1 MYLKRI
7 EVSGFKSFAN
17 RMNLDFTNGITCIVG
32 PNGSGKSNVA
42 DAVRWVLGEQS
53 AKQLRGA
60 NMQDVIFSGTQNR
73 KPQGSAYVA
82 ITIDNADRS
91 LHVDYDEVTVSRRVY
106 RSGESEYLMNG
117 ASCRLRD
124 IYELFYDT
132 GIGKEGYSIIGQGQI
147 DRIVSGRPEERRELL
162 DEAAGIVKFKK
173 RKALTVKKLES
184 EEANLVRVSD
194 ILSELEKQVG
204 PLERQSEKA
213 RTYLRLRDE
222 LRLFDVQHFLLES
235 EANDKRMAQ
244 TQENAR
250 IVGEELTHARETAGQ
265 WKEQYEEMTRASQE
279 LNRQIE
285 DCHSKT
291 VEAGVRKE
299 SLEGRIGLLQEQIHS
314 EEQNDEHYNSRLQSI
329 EEQLTAHAAQKETLT
344 GQKGELNAQLDEL
357 DDAQTEQAA
366 RLGDLEEE
374 IERLESEVE
383 FKKKGIIDTLN
394 EKADVGVKLQRYD
407 TLLEQ
412 STARQTQI
420 RAQLLHVKSDLETW
434 QETAAAKAGERTQLE
449 ERLQEVNAQGEKTA
463 AAVKAAEGLVA
474 ALRGHL
480 SEAERRVQSCAARRE
495 TLKNI
500 AERYE
505 GYGNSVRRVMEVKNR
520 YPGVIGVVADLL
532 EADKKYEIAIETA
545 LGGSI
550 QNIVTETEACAKG
563 LIAYLKQNRYGRA
576 TFLPL
581 ESIRGSGEF
590 RERGALQE
598 PGAIGLADTLVRMK
612 GGHQALAKHLL
623 GRVLVVDH
631 IDHALAIARKYHHS
645 IRMVTLEGELLSIGG
660 SLTGGAF
667 KNSSNLLGRKREI
680 DELTAALNESKAE
693 WESKKAE
700 LETAIRQEAMEKAAL
715 VRLSEE
721 ANEIRLQQNT
731 AALNERQAL
740 EKQRELQGSYEEL
753 QKEAS
758 QLEGQ
763 KTQIEAS
770 RRELLTA
777 SEGLE
782 SRNRES
788 EELIHRHTGTL
799 EEKKAKREQQAQ
811 ELSQVQVAFQTLS
824 QKDSFLLEN
833 ILRLNQ
839 EMETLH
845 EEAAEIKEKSLHS
858 HASAAEKKEQ
868 IADTQMELDSL
879 KKERQALE
887 EETDRLS
894 KQRDQEAAAQKVF
907 FEKREA
913 LLEEVNRLDKEAYRL
928 ESLLEKYKE
937 QREALINYIWSEY
950 ELTPVAARELRREG
964 EEFGTPAQI
973 RSRTQEL
980 KKEIKELGDVN
991 VNAIEEYKEVFE
1003 RYSFLKEQHEDLTQA
1018 KESLEQIIAELD
1030 EGMRR
1035 QFTEKFEEI
1044 KREFDVVFKELFG
1057 GGQGALSLVA
1067 DEDILTAGVQIIA
1080 QPPGKKLQN
1089 MMQLSGGEKALTAI
1103 SLLFAIQ
1110 NLKPSPF
1117 CLLDEIEA
1125 ALDDSNVDRF
1135 AGYLGKLTDH
1145 TQFILITHR
1154 RGTMLR
1160 ADRLYGITMQEKGV
1174 STLVSVNLTEEEYQE
1189 EAAAAG
1195 NP

>member
-17 RMNLDFTNGITCIVG
+17 RMNLDFTDGITCIVG

-60 NMQDVIFSGTQNR
+60 NMQDIIFSGTQNR

-82 ITIDNADRS
+82 ITMDNTDRS
-91 LHVDYDEVTVSRRVY
+91 LPVEYDEVTVSRRVY
-106 RSGESEYLMNG
+106 RSGESEYMLNG
-117 ASCRLRD
+117 AACRLRD

-194 ILSELEKQVG
+194 ILSELEKQVE
-204 PLERQSEKA
+204 PLRRQSEKA
-213 RTYLRLRDE
+213 REYLRLRDE

-235 EANDKRMAQ
+235 EANEKRMSQAE
-244 TQENAR
+244 ENAQ
-250 IVGEELTHARETAGQ
+250 IVGDQLTEARETAGQ
-265 WKEQYEEMTRASQE
+265 WKEQYEEMTRAAQE

-285 DCHSKT
+285 DCHSRT
-291 VEAGVRKE
+291 VQAGVQKE
-299 SLEGRIGLLQEQIHS
+299 SLEGRIELLKEQIHS
-314 EEQNDEHYNSRLQSI
+314 EETNDEHYGSRMQSI
-329 EEQLTAHAAQKETLT
+329 EEQLTAHAAEKETLISEK
-344 GQKGELNAQLDEL
+344 GQLNEQLDEL
-357 DDAQTEQAA
+357 DDAQTAKAA
-366 RLGDLEEE
+366 EARDLEEE
-374 IERLESEVE
+374 IRRLEAEVE

-394 EKADVGVKLQRYD
+394 EKAEVGVRLQRYD

-412 STARQTQI
+412 NTARQVQI
-420 RAQLLHVKSDLETW
+420 HAQLLHVKSEAESW
-434 QETAAAKAGERTQLE
+434 QDTAAKQAATRVKLE
-449 ERLQEVNAQGEKTA
+449 ERLQAVQKEGEAAAAGVTA
-463 AAVKAAEGLVA
+463 AEALVA
-474 ALRGHL
+474 KRRRELND
-480 SEAERRVQSCAARRE
+480 AERQVQSCSARRE

-505 GYGNSVRRVMEVKNR
+505 GYGNSVRRVMEARGR

-532 EADKKYEIAIETA
+532 EADKKYETAIETA

-550 QNIVTETEACAKG
+550 QNIVTETESCAKG
-563 LIAYLKQNRYGRA
+563 LISYLKQNKYGRA

-590 RERGALQE
+590 RETGALKE
-598 PGAIGLADTLVRMK
+598 PGAIGLADTLVHIK

-680 DELTAALNESKAE
+680 DELTAALEESKTLREA
-693 WESKKAE
+693 KKQQLTEA
-700 LETAIRQEAMEKAAL
+700 TGQEGVQRATL
-715 VRLSEE
+715 LRLSEE
-721 ANEIRLQQNT
+721 TNEIRLKLNT
-731 AALNERQAL
+731 AGLNERQAL
-740 EKQRELQGSYEEL
+740 DKKQELQDSYNEL
-753 QKEAS
+753 EREAS
-758 QLEGQ
+758 QLSGQ
-763 KTQIEAS
+763 KVQIEKS
-770 RRELLTA
+770 RQELLA
-777 SEGLE
+777 ESAGLE
-782 SRNRES
+782 DRNRTS
-788 EELIHRHTGTL
+788 EEQIHRHTGTL
-799 EEKKAKREQQAQ
+799 EEKKAEREKQAQ

-833 ILRLNQ
+833 ILRLNK
-839 EMETLH
+839 EMEALR
-845 EEAAEIKEKSLHS
+845 EEAAGIEENIRQSKASVVEKQS
-858 HASAAEKKEQ
+858 Q
-868 IADTQMELDSL
+868 ITAT
-879 KKERQALE
+879 E
-887 EETDRLS
+887 EELVRLAADCQELEAETTRLTA
-894 KQRDQEAAAQKVF
+894 KRDEDAVSQKAF

-913 LLEEVNRLDKEAYRL
+913 LLAEVNRLDKEAYRL
-928 ESLLEKYKE
+928 ESQIEKCREQKE
-937 QREALINYIWSEY
+937 TLINYIWNEY
-950 ELTPVAARELRREG
+950 ELTPGAARELRREG
-964 EEFGTPAQI
+964 EEYGSLTQI

-991 VNAIEEYKEVFE
+991 VNAIEEYKEVYE
-1003 RYSFLKEQHEDLTQA
+1003 RYSFLKDQHEDLTQA

-1057 GGQGALSLVA
+1057 GGHGTLDLVA

-1174 STLVSVNLTEEEYQE
+1174 STLVSVNLTEEEMRAE
-1189 EAAAAG
+1189 GEGA
-1195 NP
+1195 